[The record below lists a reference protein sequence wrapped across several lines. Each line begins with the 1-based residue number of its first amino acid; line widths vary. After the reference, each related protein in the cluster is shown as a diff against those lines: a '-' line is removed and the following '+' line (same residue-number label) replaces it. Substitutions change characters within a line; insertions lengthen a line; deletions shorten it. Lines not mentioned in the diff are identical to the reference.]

1 MSSARLKQAAALSP
15 LLLSFA
21 VPSHAQQLMDP
32 IVATATRQET
42 KASELLSDVTV
53 IDRREIDKH
62 AGETIADVLAAQPG
76 IQFSRNGGPGTATSL
91 YVRGAN
97 PEQTKVLVD
106 GVPINS
112 LDASGSA
119 LRFISLDSVERI
131 EIVRG
136 PASSLYGADAI
147 GGVIQI
153 FTRKGGPGVKFN
165 SFAGYGTH
173 NTLQANAGLSVGEE
187 KWNFRFEGN
196 RMSTSGISAQ
206 SNASNQDADRDGYF
220 NTGGAA
226 SFTLRPVDGHELGVS
241 YRENQGRV
249 FFDSGNVPA
258 DGNFDDHTD
267 FRTSQWRIYSKD
279 RLTSFWNSTL
289 QYGQSTDWQ
298 KTFQAYAPQGTFLET
313 ENRDLT
319 WQNDVDLPLGKLLVA
334 YEYQAQQAG
343 ADATQPFTAGD
354 NMETNSV
361 LLGWTANWGR
371 SRWQING
378 RRDINSVF
386 GSKNTYSAAYGYQ
399 LTSEWRAQASYGT
412 SFKAPSL
419 YQLYTP
425 IYGNPSLKPENAR
438 NREVGLVWEHDDQ
451 TASVTYY
458 RNSVQNLINWVLTDP
473 TTFNGQY
480 ENVKK
485 ATLQGVTLNY
495 TGRFGDWRLHG
506 SYDWLQAIDDSTGMM
521 LGRRAR
527 NKLVAGASHIWG
539 PVEAGAE
546 LVNVSSRFNT
556 DKQTGRLGGYSL
568 VNLTARYAVSKSLS
582 IEGRIDNVFDKKY
595 ELAQGFNTMGITAFV
610 GVRYVMQ

>member
-1 MSSARLKQAAALSP
+1 
-15 LLLSFA
+15 
-21 VPSHAQQLMDP
+21 MDP